1 MPTTKGDW
9 KLSDPFAR
17 PGEPGV
23 YVEDEVREPRKY
35 KVLLHNDDYTTMEF
49 VVEILTTVFRKTMD
63 EATQIMLKIHND
75 GVGVCGVYTVEVA
88 ETKVA
93 LVRQRAAHEGF
104 PLKCTMEEV

>member
-1 MPTTKGDW
+1 MA
-9 KLSDPFAR
+9 DPFAR

-23 YVEDEVREPRKY
+23 SVEDEVREPRKY

-49 VVEILTTVFRKTMD
+49 VVGVLKAVFGKSEP
-63 EATQIMLKIHND
+63 EAMEIMLKIHND
-75 GVGVCGVYTVEVA
+75 GIGVCGIFTAEVA

-93 LVRQRAAHEGF
+93 LVRQAAAQSGF

>member
-1 MPTTKGDW
+1 MA
-9 KLSDPFAR
+9 DPFAR

-23 YVEDEVREPRKY
+23 FIEDEIREPRKY

-49 VVEILTTVFRKTMD
+49 VVKVLKTVFGKPEAVAMD
-63 EATQIMLKIHND
+63 IMLRVHNE
-75 GVGVCGVYTVEVA
+75 GVGVCGIFTAEVA

-93 LVRQRAAHEGF
+93 LVRQMAGREGF

>member
-1 MPTTKGDW
+1 VA
-9 KLSDPFAR
+9 DPFAR

-23 YVEDEVREPRKY
+23 SLEDEVREPRKY

-49 VVEILTTVFRKTMD
+49 VVRILKTVFGKSEPEAMD
-63 EATQIMLKIHND
+63 IMLKIHNE
-75 GVGVCGVYTVEVA
+75 GIGVCGIFTAEVA

-93 LVRQRAAHEGF
+93 LVRQNAARNGY

>member
-1 MPTTKGDW
+1 MA
-9 KLSDPFAR
+9 DPFAR

-23 YVEDEVREPRKY
+23 YIEDEVREPRKY

-49 VVEILTTVFRKTMD
+49 VVRVLTAVFSKSEVEAMD
-63 EATQIMLKIHND
+63 IMLKIHNE
-75 GVGVCGVYTVEVA
+75 GIGVCGIFTAEVA

-93 LVRQRAAHEGF
+93 LVRQLAARDGF

>member
-1 MPTTKGDW
+1 MA
-9 KLSDPFAR
+9 DPFAR

-23 YVEDEVREPRKY
+23 FVEDEVREPRKF

-49 VVEILTTVFRKTMD
+49 VVRILKTVFGKD
-63 EATQIMLKIHND
+63 EGQAMGIMLKVHNE
-75 GVGVCGVYTVEVA
+75 GVGVCGIFTAEVA

-93 LVRQRAAHEGF
+93 LVRQLAAREGF

>member
-1 MPTTKGDW
+1 MA
-9 KLSDPFAR
+9 DPFAR

-23 YVEDEVREPRKY
+23 FTEDEVREPRKF

-49 VVEILTTVFRKTMD
+49 VVRILKTVFGKD
-63 EATQIMLKIHND
+63 EGQAMGIMLKVHNE
-75 GVGVCGVYTVEVA
+75 GVGVCGIFTAEVA

-93 LVRQRAAHEGF
+93 LVRQLAAREGF